1 MVINRID
8 MELPLKEVELSPL
21 FLYDRDNMFSGLRN
35 FFKRTL
41 YAGFEFVEL
50 LDTISN
56 SYPREKI
63 KIYQSENIGCNL

>member
-8 MELPLKEVELSPL
+8 MELHLKECELSPF
-21 FLYDRDNMFSGLRN
+21 FLYDRDNMSFWFSSVHCTQDLN
-35 FFKRTL
+35 L
-41 YAGFEFVEL
+41 WMEL
-50 LDTISN
+50 LDTIFN